1 MKIVMVGPFGLAPR
15 MTMRVRAL
23 PLGQALV
30 RRGHD
35 VTLLL
40 PPWQNPEDAGRRWDA
55 EGVSVHNVELPH
67 PLPGWFH
74 ARLTARMVRQIRQIA
89 PDVLHVF
96 KPKAYA
102 GLVHYVLRRRY
113 PVVVDTDDWEG
124 PGGWNARSDYPGW
137 MKRFFTWQERWGLG
151 HADAVTVASRAL
163 QTLVW
168 ARGIRPDRVFYLPNG
183 VNEPLPGP
191 GRPAEGRPTMLLYT
205 RFFEFDL
212 DRLVRIV
219 AGVRD
224 RQPEARLIVV
234 GAGFDGE
241 EETLLAEAR
250 RAGWAVSETWPPD
263 PEADLVYAGWG
274 TAENLP
280 LCFALADVAPY
291 PFDDTLL
298 NRTTC
303 PRKLMDLQA
312 AGVPVVADAV
322 GQISEA
328 VESGRTGLLVP
339 PGDERAFIEALLLLL
354 ESPQRCRAM
363 GLTAQ
368 ASISRRY
375 GWDRLSRTAEWA
387 YQRGRSHFEGTREP
401 SPPRT

>member
-1 MKIVMVGPFGLAPR
+1 MKVVMVGPFGLTPR

-23 PLGQALV
+23 PLGRALV

-40 PPWQNPEDAGRRWDA
+40 PPWQNPEDAGRRWED
-55 EGVSVHNVELPH
+55 EGVQVHNVNLPRR
-67 PLPGWFH
+67 LPGWFQ
-74 ARLTARMVRQIRQIA
+74 ARLTTRMVHTIRRMQ

-124 PGGWNARSDYPGW
+124 PGGWNAHSDYPAW
-137 MKRFFTWQERWGLG
+137 MKRFFTWQERWGLD
-151 HADAVTVASRAL
+151 HADALTVASHAL

-168 ARGIRPDRVFYLPNG
+168 ARGVPPDRVFYLPNG
-183 VNEPLPGP
+183 VNLPP
-191 GRPAEGRPTMLLYT
+191 AMPERPAAARPTMLLYT

-212 DRLVRIV
+212 DRLWRIV
-219 AGVRD
+219 AGVRE

-234 GAGFDGE
+234 GAGFDRE
-241 EETLLAEAR
+241 ESRLIADAR
-250 RAGWAVSETWPPD
+250 QARWSVSETWPPD

-274 TAENLP
+274 TEANLP
-280 LCFALADVAPY
+280 LCFALADVALY
-291 PFDDTLL
+291 PFADTLL
-298 NRTTC
+298 NRTKC
-303 PRKLMDLQA
+303 PMKLMDLQS

-322 GQISEA
+322 GQIAE
-328 VESGRTGLLVP
+328 VIESGRTGLLVP
-339 PGDERAFIEALLLLL
+339 PGDEGAFIEALLLLL

-363 GLTAQ
+363 GLTART
-368 ASISRRY
+368 SISRRY

-387 YQRGRSHFEGTREP
+387 YQRGRSHFE
-401 SPPRT
+401 